1 MKYQLFFVLFFL
13 ALFSCKTEK
22 APQNEIQIEVES
34 LTNKRLQRAFL
45 EKIATSDQY
54 VREQETIIQQQ
65 HGYDSK
71 AHKQA
76 LQMMMKTDENN
87 LKKVAAYLAKYGY
100 PDKLDHGNKAV
111 YGPWMVLH
119 HSPSEASRRKNF
131 KYLYQA
137 FLKENLE
144 GDRLAFFLGRM
155 YKREFGERIQWDGP
169 FTVQQELDSMINAL
183 DLRTITDK
191 VDQEKDK

>member
-1 MKYQLFFVLFFL
+1 MKNILFILCCLLFCCQSEQGL
-13 ALFSCKTEK
+13 SNDLQK
-22 APQNEIQIEVES
+22 EIDG
-34 LTNKRLQRAFL
+34 LTDKRSQRAFL

-71 AHKQA
+71 EHKQA
-76 LQMMMKTDENN
+76 IQMMMKTDENN
-87 LKKVAAYLAKYGY
+87 LKKVEAYLAKFGY
-100 PDKLDHGNKAV
+100 PNKLDHGNKAV
-111 YGPWMVLH
+111 YGPWMVIH
-119 HSPSEASRRKNF
+119 HSPSETPRRRNF

-137 FLKENLE
+137 YLKEDLA

-155 YKREFGERIQWDGP
+155 YNREFGERIRWEGP

-183 DLRTITDK
+183 DLRRIVNEIK
-191 VDQEKDK
+191 LK